1 MSERNPFG
9 GTITHLSPAE
19 VRQGLADGTIL
30 LVDVREANEIQA
42 ERIPGATPFPLSK
55 FDPAAL
61 PDPAGKRLVFSCR
74 SGQRSQ
80 QAAAYAQKAG
90 LPYEE
95 HMKGGIIGWREAGFE
110 VDRG

>member
-30 LVDVREANEIQA
+30 LVDVRETNEIQA
-42 ERIPGATPFPLSK
+42 ERVPGATPFPLSK
-55 FDPAAL
+55 FDPSAL

>member
-1 MSERNPFG
+1 MSEPNPFG
-9 GTITHLSPAE
+9 GTITHLTPAE

-30 LVDVREANEIQA
+30 LVDVREPNEIQA
-42 ERIPGATPFPLSK
+42 ERIPGAESFPLSR
-55 FDPAAL
+55 FDPAGL
-61 PDPAGKRLVFSCR
+61 PNPHGKRLVFSCR

-80 QAAAYAQKAG
+80 QAAAIAQRAG
-90 LPYEE
+90 LSYEE

>member
-9 GTITHLSPAE
+9 GSITHLSPAE

-30 LVDVREANEIQA
+30 LVDVREPNELQA
-42 ERIPGATPFPLSK
+42 ERIPGAVAFPLSR
-55 FDPAAL
+55 FDASAL
-61 PDPAGKRLVFSCR
+61 PAPDGKRLVFSCR

-80 QAAAYAQKAG
+80 QAAAAAQKGG

-95 HMKGGIIGWREAGFE
+95 HMKGGIIAWREAGFE
-110 VDRG
+110 IERG

>member
-9 GTITHLSPAE
+9 GSITHLTPAE
-19 VRQGLADGTIL
+19 VHKGLEDGTIL
-30 LVDVREANEIQA
+30 LVDVREPNEIQA
-42 ERIPGATPFPLSK
+42 ERIPGAQNVPLSR

-61 PDPAGKRLVFSCR
+61 PDPAGKRIVFSCR

-80 QAAAYAQKAG
+80 QAAAIAQKAG

-95 HMKGGIIGWREAGFE
+95 HMKGGIIGWREAGFAVE
-110 VDRG
+110 RG

>member
-9 GTITHLSPAE
+9 GRITHLSPDE
-19 VRQGLADGTIL
+19 VRAGIADGTIL
-30 LVDVREANEIQA
+30 LVDVREPNEVA
-42 ERIPGATPFPLSK
+42 SERIPGSVIFPLSR

-61 PDPAGKRLVFSCR
+61 PDPGGKRLVFSCR

-80 QAAAYAQKAG
+80 RAAAIAQSVG

-95 HMKGGIIGWREAGFE
+95 HMIGGIMGWRRAGFAVE
-110 VDRG
+110 HG

>member
-30 LVDVREANEIQA
+30 LVDVREPNEIQA
-42 ERIPGATPFPLSK
+42 ERIPGATTFPLSG

-80 QAAAYAQKAG
+80 QAAAAAQKAG

-110 VDRG
+110 VERG

>member
-55 FDPAAL
+55 FDPSAL
-61 PDPAGKRLVFSCR
+61 PDPEGRRLVFSCR

-80 QAAAYAQKAG
+80 QAAAFAQKAG

>member
-30 LVDVREANEIQA
+30 LVDVREPNEIQA
-42 ERIPGATPFPLSK
+42 ERIPGAQNMPLSR
-55 FDPAAL
+55 FDPSGL
-61 PDPAGKRLVFSCR
+61 PDPDGKRLVFSCR

-80 QAAAYAQKAG
+80 QAAAIAQKAG
-90 LPYEE
+90 LPFEE

-110 VDRG
+110 VERG